1 MTFWRL
7 RADDPTFGLNR
18 GDILEGEVYWDN
30 PGGFHN
36 PEGKVRIVRRLRD
49 DYRPAC
55 TMDWVQLDQL
65 DHADASVRQALLE
78 GTKAMVRDPHL
89 DARPSIT
96 VLAATAADAQREI
109 ADLHLGEMF
118 TPYYVSHPN
127 ALRGCQRFIVMDS
140 FADRVERAAVA
151 QQWED
156 NLFHLRDERNTV
168 REFTPD
174 DIRRA
179 AQVKRA

>member
-1 MTFWRL
+1 MSFWRL
-7 RADDPTFGLNR
+7 RVDDPTFGLNR
-18 GDILEGEVYWDN
+18 GDILEGEVNWDN
-30 PGGFHN
+30 PGGYHN
-36 PEGKVRIVRRLRD
+36 PEGKVTIVQRLRD
-49 DYRPAC
+49 GYRPRC
-55 TMDWVQLDQL
+55 TMAWVQLDQL
-65 DHADASVRQALLE
+65 DHADAAVRQALIE
-78 GTKAMVRDPHL
+78 GAKAMVRDPQL

-96 VLAATAADAQREI
+96 VLAATAVDAQREI
-109 ADLHLGEMF
+109 AELGLGKLF
-118 TPYYVSHPN
+118 TPYYVSQPN

-156 NLFHLRDERNTV
+156 HLAHLRDERNTV

-179 AQVKRA
+179 AEVRQA